1 MNDNTNEQVYQ
12 EIENL
17 SHLQRVMDDYLED
30 YNAMTNK
37 PMSLVLFQNAIEHV
51 SRISRIIAQPYGNA
65 LLVSTRSLTCSL
77 TRFLSLPL
85 EMPVHHRF
93 SYADASR
100 HVCIPVV

>member
-1 MNDNTNEQVYQ
+1 MLTPVCLPVHCMIQVYQ

-65 LLVSTRSLTCSL
+65 LLVSA
-77 TRFLSLPL
+77 FSLPY
-85 EMPVHHRF
+85 P
-93 SYADASR
+93 
-100 HVCIPVV
+100 